1 MVSIKD
7 RKCMDL
13 QKQKILR
20 SGGKNTQKNYIKK
33 FMVHLLLKP
42 GLENFEY
49 YFTNV

>member
-20 SGGKNTQKNYIKK
+20 RGGKNTQNYTKK

-49 YFTNV
+49 YFTNI